1 MPCVNT
7 AFASD
12 HKVADLPLHPRLLQ
26 RLEQMGVTCLTGI
39 QAACFPA
46 MMADSD
52 VLIKSE
58 TGSGKTLAYT
68 IPLAQRMA
76 QDWQEAPFKR
86 DSGTR
91 ALILVPTRELAVQC
105 LEVVSSVFRPFPHFV
120 PGGIMGGEQRHKE
133 KARLRHG
140 IVTLVGTPGRLV
152 DHLRTT
158 KSFAVRALQYIVY
171 DEADRILDMGFQRD
185 ISFLLD
191 HVRGKGAKLKKS
203 VLASATLDLRVQRL
217 AHITLHN
224 PILIGYDEKP
234 SAAEDAPSS
243 SGPASWQ
250 ADRPTE
256 EADPGDGD
264 GEGFAKIDANAELDT
279 DVTVPDGLRQHYI
292 TCPCKWRLPTLAGFL
307 RWKLDAKVPNKIIV
321 FLSNVDSV
329 EFHYSLL
336 SSVRVARASN
346 KPTEEE
352 RQAKAERKRKAA
364 EERRRRKKER
374 LKAERRILE
383 QLEGGPR
390 DEDELEEDLGE
401 DDAQDAAFEVPEEEV
416 EAAMAPLD
424 DSNSA
429 LLVPY
434 NIFRLHGNV
443 DQLERVSVYK
453 AFSQCPRGVLL
464 CTDVAARG
472 VDFPGVT
479 WIVQYDT
486 PGEERNYIHRIGR
499 TARIGNVGN
508 SLLFLMPH
516 EVKYTKLLRRHKLYL
531 QQVKSEVVM
540 FHMAQTLGA
549 SDIGS
554 AAPEM
559 HSALCRTVMGSSAL
573 QRLARLGFQAFVRA
587 YATHPKRLKPI
598 FHPNELH
605 LGHVAASFGLPAKP
619 SEIES
624 KELHKSKLEDKKA
637 LIKRIVQNRKEPE
650 GREKQEYVPAFIKK
664 EEKRQK
670 DLAAQAKKKKKRAAQ
685 LSTTSEFEAGL
696 VLPTPKRRR
705 TQ

>member
-1 MPCVNT
+1 M
-7 AFASD
+7 S
-12 HKVADLPLHPRLLQ
+12 
-26 RLEQMGVTCLTGI
+26 
-39 QAACFPA
+39 
-46 MMADSD
+46 DSD
-52 VLIKSE
+52 VLVKSE

-68 IPLAQRMA
+68 IPLVQRMA
-76 QDWQEAPFKR
+76 QDWQETPFKR
-86 DSGTR
+86 DGGTR

-105 LEVVSSVFRPFPHFV
+105 LEVVSGVCRPFPHFV

-140 IVTLVGTPGRLV
+140 VVTLVCTPGRLV

-158 KSFAVRALQYIVY
+158 KSFAVRALRYIVY
-171 DEADRILDMGFQRD
+171 DEADRILDMGFQKD

-191 HVRGKGAKLKKS
+191 HLRSKGARVRKS
-203 VLASATLDLRVQRL
+203 VLASATLDLRVQHL
-217 AHITLHN
+217 AHVTLHD

-234 SAAEDAPSS
+234 SSAKDDSTTTAK
-243 SGPASWQ
+243 GG
-250 ADRPTE
+250 R
-256 EADPGDGD
+256 EADPTPAEEAFANTEED
-264 GEGFAKIDANAELDT
+264 GFAKIDANAELDT
-279 DVTVPDGLRQHYI
+279 NVTVPEGLRQHYI
-292 TCPCKWRLPTLAGFL
+292 ICPCKWRLPTLAGFL
-307 RWKLDAKVPNKIIV
+307 RWKLDAKMPNKIII

-336 SSVRVARASN
+336 SSVRVARTSSRL
-346 KPTEEE
+346 TEEE
-352 RQAKAERKRKAA
+352 QQAKAERKRKAA

-374 LKAERRILE
+374 LRAERRILQ
-383 QLEGGPR
+383 QLQGDQQE
-390 DEDELEEDLGE
+390 EDELEADIG
-401 DDAQDAAFEVPEEEV
+401 DAETHEESFEVPDEEV
-416 EAAMAPLD
+416 ENSVALD
-424 DSNSA
+424 DSNST
-429 LLVPY
+429 LLVPF
-434 NIFRLHGNV
+434 NLFRLHGNV

-453 AFSQCPRGVLL
+453 AFSQCERGVLL

-516 EVKYTKLLRRHKLYL
+516 EVKYTKLLRRHRLYL

-540 FHMAQTLGA
+540 FHMAQALGA

-605 LGHVAASFGLPAKP
+605 LGHVASSFGLPAKP

-624 KELHKSKLEDKKA
+624 KEFHKSKLEEKKA
-637 LIKRIVQNRKEPE
+637 LIKRIVQKQRVPE
-650 GREKQEYVPAFIKK
+650 GREKEEYIPAFIKK

-670 DLAAQAKKKKKRAAQ
+670 DLAVQNKKKKKRAAQ
-685 LSTTSEFEAGL
+685 LSSTSEFEAGL
-696 VLPTPKRRR
+696 VLPTKRHRAE
-705 TQ
+705 